1 MQNQLI
7 ATHFNLDCNK
17 IRRLHDFL
25 FRSSSAKSKKS
36 IWKYEV
42 NCIKYEVIYIIL
54 TPRAGRVRLK
64 RNVPGPWINTG
75 RNWWAWFTI
84 IFLKHQFPK
93 IEDFK
98 PKSMLWFLAILAS
111 SSISI
116 SITYILFLTKMQK
129 GKPSKMDLPLLKYD
143 ITGSESTFKMTDT

>member
-1 MQNQLI
+1 MQNQMI
-7 ATHFNLDCNK
+7 ATHLNLDCNK

-25 FRSSSAKSKKS
+25 FRSSSAKFKKS
-36 IWKYEV
+36 IWKYGV
-42 NCIKYEVIYIIL
+42 NCIKYAVIYIIL
-54 TPRAGRVRLK
+54 TPQAGGLRLK

-98 PKSMLWFLAILAS
+98 PKSMLWFLASTTGLN
-111 SSISI
+111 ISI
-116 SITYILFLTKMQK
+116 LITYIVFVTEMQK
-129 GKPSKMDLPLLKYD
+129 RQTPEKGFALMIYK
-143 ITGSESTFKMTDT
+143 IWG

>member
-54 TPRAGRVRLK
+54 TPQAGGLRLK

-84 IFLKHQFPK
+84 IFL
-93 IEDFK
+93 
-98 PKSMLWFLAILAS
+98 
-111 SSISI
+111 
-116 SITYILFLTKMQK
+116 
-129 GKPSKMDLPLLKYD
+129 
-143 ITGSESTFKMTDT
+143 